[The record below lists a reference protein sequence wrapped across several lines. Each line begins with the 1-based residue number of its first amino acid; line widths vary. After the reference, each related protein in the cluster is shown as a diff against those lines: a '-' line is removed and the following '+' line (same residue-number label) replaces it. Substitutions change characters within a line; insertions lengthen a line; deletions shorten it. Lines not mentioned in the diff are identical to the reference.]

1 MGVGNHPLDP
11 VAALR
16 RRAFRLIWAEV
27 LAQAI
32 APAALL
38 MLAYLAAALFGL
50 ASPWLFA
57 TLLLLALLSLAW
69 GLATARRPTR
79 QLIDRRIEAASG
91 LKHRPL
97 ATLEDEPEDDNPLAA
112 AIWLAHRRRIL
123 ATVSAARIGPPAP
136 AAAQRDPW
144 ALRGLLLLLLLS
156 GVIIAGPAAPAR
168 LAGAFALP
176 AWPFP
181 GPTVTAWI
189 TPPDYANQPPQIL
202 EPGQDISALAGSK
215 LTIIADGLSAA
226 PAIRLAGAAIPS
238 TALGDDSHR
247 ADVTLRTS
255 GAILVGPWWHRLARW
270 NLQIVPPGAP
280 AISLGVLSVTGNH
293 VRLRWHVTDS
303 YGLQSVAATIRP
315 NNFPN
320 ALAQAFPLG
329 ANTGDGAATLDLSTS
344 PFHDLPI
351 GITLTAVNAAGVAA
365 SAAWKTTLV
374 LPGLD
379 LHDRTA
385 IALDHLR
392 QNLATDPRNIRL
404 VATQMQRLS
413 MAPPSHITAAAD
425 LKLSVLTCA
434 IWLQETGARP
444 ALDHM
449 LALIQEIEAGPDYAP
464 SQALAAANQALT
476 AALQRGLNGQSP
488 GASVLQQL
496 LQALHDA
503 LGRHLAAIQP
513 SAAPPPNAKTLDMSA
528 LDKLAQKIAADEAA
542 GRTEQ
547 AAAELH
553 QLQNLLNA
561 LASAKPM
568 TAQEMAQAEAAA
580 AASQSIS
587 QMTQGEAALLDRT
600 HQGNG
605 TPEDQSSLQQQLN
618 ATTQALGKA
627 GINLPGLGDAGAAM
641 GGAKAALTQQ
651 DNTQA
656 EGQETAAIQALQKA
670 AAALAASQS
679 NSFGIGQSQPGLA
692 GDDETGVNGGPD
704 EQASPVPID
713 GTANPARAIE
723 QQIINQDAAPALP
736 TATHQYYHRLLQ
748 DGAGQ

>member
-1 MGVGNHPLDP
+1 MGVRTHPINP

-16 RRAFRLIWAEV
+16 RRARRLIWAET
-27 LAQAI
+27 LAQAA
-32 APAALL
+32 APAAFLL
-38 MLAYLAAALFGL
+38 LAYLAAALFGL

-57 TLLLLALLSLAW
+57 TLLLLAILSLAY

-79 QLIDRRIEAASG
+79 QLVDRRIEAASG

-97 ATLEDEPEDDNPLAA
+97 ATLEDEPEDDNPIAA
-112 AIWLAHRRRIL
+112 AIWQAHRRRIL
-123 ATVSAARIGPPAP
+123 ATISAARIGPPAP
-136 AAAQRDPW
+136 DAALRDPW

-156 GVIIAGPAAPAR
+156 GTIIAGPAAPTR

-176 AWPFP
+176 AWPFQ

-202 EPGQDISALAGSK
+202 EPGEDATALAGSK

-226 PAIRLAGAAIPS
+226 PAIRLAGASIPS
-238 TALGDDSHR
+238 IALGDSSHR
-247 ADVTLRTS
+247 ADVTLQGS
-255 GAILVGPWWHRLARW
+255 GTLLIGPWWHRLARW
-270 NLQIVPPGAP
+270 NLQIVPPNAP
-280 AISLGVLSVTGNH
+280 AISLGALSITGNH
-293 VRLRWHVTDS
+293 VRLRWHITDA
-303 YGLQSVAATIRP
+303 YGLQTVTATIRP
-315 NNFPN
+315 DNYPN
-320 ALAQAFPLG
+320 ALAQDLPL
-329 ANTGDGAATLDLSTS
+329 ATNTGDAAATLDLSTS
-344 PFHDLPI
+344 PFQDLPI

-365 SAAWKTTLV
+365 SAAWKTALV
-374 LPGLD
+374 LPGLN

-392 QNLATDPRNIRL
+392 QSLATDPHNIRL

-413 MAPPSHITAAAD
+413 MAPPSQITAAAD
-425 LKLSVLTCA
+425 LKLAVLTCA

-444 ALDHM
+444 AIDRM
-449 LALIQEIEAGPDYAP
+449 LALIQEMEAGQDYAP

-488 GASVLQQL
+488 GAAILQQL
-496 LQALHDA
+496 LQAMHEA
-503 LGRHLAAIQP
+503 LARHLAAIRP
-513 SAAPPPNAKTLDMSA
+513 SATPPPNAKTLDMSA
-528 LDKLAQKIAADEAA
+528 LDQLAQKIAADEAA

-553 QLQNLLNA
+553 QLQSLLNA

-568 TAQEMAQAEAAA
+568 TAQQMAQAEAAA

-605 TPEDQSSLQQQLN
+605 TPQDQSSLQNQLN

-641 GGAKAALTQQ
+641 GGAKAALNQQ
-651 DNTQA
+651 NNPQA
-656 EGQETAAIQALQKA
+656 EGQENAAIQGLQKA
-670 AAALAASQS
+670 AAALAAAQS

-692 GDDETGVNGGPD
+692 GDDDTGVNGGPD
-704 EQASPVPID
+704 EQPSPVPID
-713 GTANPARAIE
+713 GTANPARVIE
-723 QQIINQDAAPALP
+723 QQIINQDAAPSVP